1 MKKIIAFLFMAFSVN
16 SFADGENTLKDV
28 QFKDLNN
35 NVVTLEQVTSKGKPV
50 YVKMWASW
58 CPICLAGLAEINEL
72 SAEPNKNFDVITLVS
87 PGNKSEKATQDF
99 IEWYK
104 GLEYKNIIVLLDENG
119 ETLKRA
125 KVRGYPSSV
134 LLDADLTIQETVP
147 GHLGTAQ
154 IKQLMGN

>member
-1 MKKIIAFLFMAFSVN
+1 MKKIISLLLMVFSVN
-16 SFADGENTLKDV
+16 SFAEGENSLKDV

-35 NVVTLEQVTSKGKPV
+35 NVVTLDQVTTKGKPV

-72 SAEPNKNFDVITLVS
+72 SADQSKNFDVITIVS
-87 PGNKSEKATQDF
+87 PEAKGEKETQDF

-104 GLEYKNIIVLLDENG
+104 GLDYKNIIVLLDEKG

-134 LLDADLTIQETVP
+134 LLDADLNIQKTVP

-154 IKQLMGN
+154 IKQLAGN

>member
-1 MKKIIAFLFMAFSVN
+1 MKKIIALLFMAFSVN
-16 SFADGENTLKDV
+16 SFAEGENTLKDV

-35 NVVTLEQVTSKGKPV
+35 NLVTLEQVTSKDKPV

-72 SAEPNKNFDVITLVS
+72 SAEPNKNFDVVTLVS
-87 PGNKSEKATQDF
+87 PGAKGEKETKDF

-119 ETLKRA
+119 ETIKRA

-134 LLDADLTIQETVP
+134 LLDADLTIQKTVP

>member
-1 MKKIIAFLFMAFSVN
+1 MKKLFALVFMLLSVN
-16 SFADGENTLKDV
+16 SFAAGETTLKDI

-35 NVVTLEQVTSKGKPV
+35 QSVTLAQYQGKPL

-58 CPICLAGLAEINEL
+58 CPICLAGLAEIDEL
-72 SAEPNKNFDVITLVS
+72 SADQNNGFNVVTIVS
-87 PGNKSEKATQDF
+87 PDQKGEKSTEKF

-104 GLEYKNIIVLLDENG
+104 GLEYKNIVVLLDESG
-119 ETLKRA
+119 EVLKRT

-134 LLDADLTIQETVP
+134 VIDQDLNVQKVIP

-154 IKQLMGN
+154 IKQAFNE